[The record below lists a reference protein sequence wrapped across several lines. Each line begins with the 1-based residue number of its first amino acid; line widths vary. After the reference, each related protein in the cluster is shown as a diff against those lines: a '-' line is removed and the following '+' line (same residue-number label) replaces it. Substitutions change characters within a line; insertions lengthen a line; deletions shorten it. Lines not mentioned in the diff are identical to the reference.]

1 MINYIWGVFI
11 LLGVIISIIKGDN
24 NLTNNLITSGTKGID
39 IIINLVPLMCL
50 WLGTMKI
57 ADSSGLLNIISNKLS
72 KIIRVVFPEIPKG
85 DPAIAY
91 ISSNIVMNML
101 GLGNAATPFGIKA
114 MTRLKE
120 LNNNSDIASRSMIT
134 FLVINTS
141 SVTIIP
147 TTVISLRIAS
157 GSNNPTEIMTACI
170 ITTFLSS
177 FIGLL
182 IDRLFYFIW
191 RRHYVQLFNTNNSY
205 HNTNLWSI

>member
-1 MINYIWGVFI
+1 MINYLWGIFI
-11 LLGVIISIIKGDN
+11 ILGIIVSIIKGDG
-24 NLTNNLITSGTKGID
+24 NLTNNLLTSGIKGID
-39 IIINLVPLMCL
+39 MIISLIPLMCL
-50 WLGTMKI
+50 WLGIMKI
-57 ADSSGLLNIISNKLS
+57 ADSSGLLNIVSNKLS
-72 KIIRVVFPEIPKG
+72 KVIRIIFPEIPKG

-120 LNNNSDIASRSMIT
+120 LNNNSDVASRSMIT

-182 IDRLFYFIW
+182 IDRLFYLIW
-191 RRHYVQLFNTNNSY
+191 RKKYV
-205 HNTNLWSI
+205 

>member
-72 KIIRVVFPEIPKG
+72 KIIRVIFPEIPKG

-120 LNNNSDIASRSMIT
+120 LNNNSDVASRSMIT

-191 RRHYVQLFNTNNSY
+191 RRHYV
-205 HNTNLWSI
+205 

>member
-182 IDRLFYFIW
+182 IDRLFYLIW
-191 RRHYVQLFNTNNSY
+191 RRHYV
-205 HNTNLWSI
+205 

>member
-1 MINYIWGVFI
+1 MINYIWGAFI
-11 LLGVIISIIKGDN
+11 VLGLIISIIKRDP

-39 IIINLVPLMCL
+39 MIINLVPLMCL

-57 ADSSGLLNIISNKLS
+57 AESSGLLNIISNKLS
-72 KIIRVVFPEIPKG
+72 KIIRVIFPEIPKG

-120 LNNNSDIASRSMIT
+120 LNNNSDVASRSMIT

-191 RRHYVQLFNTNNSY
+191 RRHYV
-205 HNTNLWSI
+205 

>member
-1 MINYIWGVFI
+1 MINYLWGIFI
-11 LLGVIISIIKGDN
+11 ILGIIVSVIKGDG
-24 NLTNNLITSGTKGID
+24 NLTNNLLTSGIKGID
-39 IIINLVPLMCL
+39 MIISLIPLMCL
-50 WLGTMKI
+50 WLGIMKI
-57 ADSSGLLNIISNKLS
+57 ADSSGLLNVISNKLS
-72 KIIRVVFPEIPKG
+72 KVIRIIFPEIPKG

-120 LNNNSDIASRSMIT
+120 LNNNSDVASRSMIT

-147 TTVISLRIAS
+147 ATVISLRIAS

-182 IDRLFYFIW
+182 IDRLFYLIW
-191 RRHYVQLFNTNNSY
+191 RKKYV
-205 HNTNLWSI
+205 

>member
-1 MINYIWGVFI
+1 
-11 LLGVIISIIKGDN
+11 
-24 NLTNNLITSGTKGID
+24 
-39 IIINLVPLMCL
+39 
-50 WLGTMKI
+50 MKI

-72 KIIRVVFPEIPKG
+72 KVIRIIFPEIPKG

-120 LNNNSDIASRSMIT
+120 LNNKSDVASRSMIT

-147 TTVISLRIAS
+147 ATVISLRIAS

-182 IDRLFYFIW
+182 IDRLFYLIW
-191 RRHYVQLFNTNNSY
+191 RRKYV
-205 HNTNLWSI
+205 

>member
-1 MINYIWGVFI
+1 MINYLWGIFI
-11 LLGVIISIIKGDN
+11 ILGIIVSIIKGDG
-24 NLTNNLITSGTKGID
+24 NLTNNLLTSGIKGID
-39 IIINLVPLMCL
+39 MIISLIPLMCL
-50 WLGTMKI
+50 WLGIMKI
-57 ADSSGLLNIISNKLS
+57 ADSSGLLNVIS
-72 KIIRVVFPEIPKG
+72 
-85 DPAIAY
+85 Y

-120 LNNNSDIASRSMIT
+120 LNNNSDVASRSMIT

-147 TTVISLRIAS
+147 ATVISLRIAS

-182 IDRLFYFIW
+182 IDRLFYLIW
-191 RRHYVQLFNTNNSY
+191 RKKYV
-205 HNTNLWSI
+205 

>member
-57 ADSSGLLNIISNKLS
+57 ADSSGLLTIISNKLS

-191 RRHYVQLFNTNNSY
+191 RRHYV
-205 HNTNLWSI
+205 

>member
-1 MINYIWGVFI
+1 MINYIWGGFI

-57 ADSSGLLNIISNKLS
+57 ADSSGLLTIISNKLS
-72 KIIRVVFPEIPKG
+72 KFIRVIFPEIPKG

-120 LNNNSDIASRSMIT
+120 LNNNSDVASRSMIT

-157 GSNNPTEIMTACI
+157 GSSNPTEIMTACI
-170 ITTFLSS
+170 ITTFLSTM
-177 FIGLL
+177 IGLL

-191 RRHYVQLFNTNNSY
+191 RRHYV
-205 HNTNLWSI
+205 

>member
-11 LLGVIISIIKGDN
+11 ILGITYSIINKDP
-24 NLTNNLITSGTKGID
+24 NLTNNLLTGGKNSID
-39 IIINLVPLMCL
+39 MILTILPLMCL
-50 WLGTMKI
+50 WLGITKI
-57 ADSSGLLNIISNKLS
+57 AQASSLLTLVSKKLS
-72 KIIRVVFPEIPKG
+72 KVVRIIFPEIPK
-85 DPAIAY
+85 DHPAIGY

-114 MTRLKE
+114 MEKLKE
-120 LNNNSDIASRSMIT
+120 LNQNKDVASRSMIT

-191 RRHYVQLFNTNNSY
+191 RRHYV
-205 HNTNLWSI
+205 

>member
-57 ADSSGLLNIISNKLS
+57 ADSSGLLTIISNKLS
-72 KIIRVVFPEIPKG
+72 KFIRVIFPEIPKG
-85 DPAIAY
+85 DPTIAY

-191 RRHYVQLFNTNNSY
+191 RRHYV
-205 HNTNLWSI
+205 